1 MSPTPASARTGSG
14 SRRSRVAARGGVV
27 LALIFAG
34 AWIAPSAVLAL
45 AIGTFIRVAATGA
58 AGAGAP

>member
-1 MSPTPASARTGSG
+1 M
-14 SRRSRVAARGGVV
+14 AARGGVV